1 MWDYEKATHRQS
13 NDDIE
18 SKTKIFRKTSLSV
31 LQTPACDGLFYPIS
45 PKNGHDNPGQGIL
58 PI

>member
-1 MWDYEKATHRQS
+1 MWDYEKATHRQP

-18 SKTKIFRKTSLSV
+18 SKTKFFRKTSLSV
-31 LQTPACDGLFYPIS
+31 LQTAACDSLFYPIS
-45 PKNGHDNPGQGIL
+45 PENGHDNPGPGLL